1 MKLEEA
7 KTKVCPFIV
16 DVTMQEPSSACGC
29 TNIPRNIN
37 CITSECMAWCF
48 TKVYSG
54 TPNLYGIY
62 PNEEVSTTDGYCVRL
77 VK

>member
-16 DVTMQEPSSACGC
+16 DVTMQEPSSAYGC

-37 CITSECMAWCF
+37 CVASECMA
-48 TKVYSG
+48 
-54 TPNLYGIY
+54 
-62 PNEEVSTTDGYCVRL
+62 
-77 VK
+77 